1 MGLKRALRCTPLE
14 RARIRERAAEHKM
27 SVSAFLV
34 ACALRDDGGGP
45 EEAGLGL
52 TGEEER
58 LLFERV
64 AELDRLRRALYE
76 RLPGAEVS
84 VFGAIAF
91 IERALRHREP
101 GG

>member
-34 ACALRDDGGGP
+34 ACALRDDDGP
-45 EEAGLGL
+45 EEARPGL
-52 TGEEER
+52 TEEEER

-76 RLPGAEVS
+76 RLPGTEIS

-91 IERALRHREP
+91 IERALRDRGP